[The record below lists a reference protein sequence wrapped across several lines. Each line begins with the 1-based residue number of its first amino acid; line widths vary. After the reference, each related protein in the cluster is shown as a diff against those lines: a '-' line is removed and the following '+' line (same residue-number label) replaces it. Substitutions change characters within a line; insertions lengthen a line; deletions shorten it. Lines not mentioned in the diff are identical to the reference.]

1 MKLSPRFKQ
10 LISIYAIIFR
20 NAFAENIRRTSFIA
34 RSRKYKTF
42 LHPRVL
48 PPSGYSRQNP
58 FTAQQDVFLRLQGGR
73 LRKYCVPAL
82 QAQLSFKRKQTVP
95 MHCYTLTAFLKTA
108 LKTTAAASAF
118 YRRN

>member
-42 LHPRVL
+42 LHPRAL
-48 PPSGYSRQNP
+48 PPPGYSRQNS
-58 FTAQQDVFLRLQGGR
+58 FTAQQDVFLSLQGGR
-73 LRKYCVPAL
+73 LRKYCAPAL
-82 QAQLSFKRKQTVP
+82 QAQHSL
-95 MHCYTLTAFLKTA
+95 
-108 LKTTAAASAF
+108 
-118 YRRN
+118 